1 MPRVNVEEANRGSSD
16 AAETSTE
23 RGSTHPRILAR
34 THGWRLVKDQ
44 DKYRVVS
51 KKTCTPEEI
60 RISKGVPSFTPPEY
74 TIHLKNA
81 GYGDILHGTVLTY
94 SRGSKLLFVYRF
106 RDEESFE
113 WLTEEEF
120 KSVLNEKDAER
131 FRAAVGSS
139 ADGKPVPI
147 AQEEMEDQVTHP
159 TGARQSDY
167 EMSLQHHAEFLE
179 NLFNLSSKYLEI
191 VPPHLTPA
199 IAESLKQCFKNLRQ
213 TVDIGEFAWKAQADS
228 AASSGNSAPTT

>member
-1 MPRVNVEEANRGSSD
+1 MPRVNVKEAKGGSND

-51 KKTCTPEEI
+51 KKTCTREEI
-60 RISKGVPSFTPPEY
+60 RISKGVPCFTPPEY

-81 GYGDILHGTVLTY
+81 GYGDIVYGTVLTY
-94 SRGSKLLFVYRF
+94 SGSKLLFVYRF
-106 RDEESFE
+106 RAEESFE
-113 WLTEEEF
+113 WLTEKEF
-120 KSVLNEKDAER
+120 KSVLSEKDAER
-131 FRAAVGSS
+131 FKTAVESS

-147 AQEEMEDQVTHP
+147 VQEEMEDQVSHP
-159 TGARQSDY
+159 TEARQSDY
-167 EMSLQHHAEFLE
+167 EMSLQHHAEFLRK
-179 NLFNLSSKYLEI
+179 LFDLSSKYLEI

-213 TVDIGEFAWKAQADS
+213 TVDIGEFAWKAQVDS